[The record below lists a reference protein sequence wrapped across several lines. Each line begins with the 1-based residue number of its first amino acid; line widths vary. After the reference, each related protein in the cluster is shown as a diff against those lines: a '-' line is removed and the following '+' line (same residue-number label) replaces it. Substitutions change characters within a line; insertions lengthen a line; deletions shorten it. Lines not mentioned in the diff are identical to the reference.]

1 VAVLAWAVGEEAF
14 LDANG
19 NNRYDPG
26 ESFGDL
32 GDAFVDVNLDGA
44 YQSTEEFI
52 AFNPA
57 ATAVCAPSVL
67 AAPGRPNSCDGAWG
81 LAHVRSSGQVVLS
94 GSTAFA
100 PNLPAAVRLTGAAES
115 CEGSLSFTLLDVNG
129 NPMPAGTTITASTS
143 AGKAEVFGSPVP
155 NTTSPTG
162 VGIQLTIPAEPVQG
176 SDPPVNR
183 CAGQG
188 TKTLRIS
195 VTTPLGTTTVLPPVL
210 VVY

>member
-1 VAVLAWAVGEEAF
+1 
-14 LDANG
+14 
-19 NNRYDPG
+19 
-26 ESFGDL
+26 
-32 GDAFVDVNLDGA
+32 
-44 YQSTEEFI
+44 
-52 AFNPA
+52 
-57 ATAVCAPSVL
+57 
-67 AAPGRPNSCDGAWG
+67 
-81 LAHVRSSGQVVLS
+81 VLS

-100 PNLPAAVRLTGAAES
+100 PNLPAAVRLIGAAES

-188 TKTLRIS
+188 TKTLRVS